1 MTVFARET
9 KFNRITVFIQNGW
22 QNSGQWRPEF
32 WIIYAEFWMWRVQNS
47 VKGRALVAEFWT
59 ICPEFADDVSRI
71 LSDVWQNSGRI
82 YAEFCKKFCR
92 ILTRHQNSLYRWC
105 SSSSDLPVCWQMIP
119 KQAEYTRVYC
129 SRYKVLPKTQPSQY
143 IHPIPV
149 NITLPRTSAFAN
161 LCLIIV

>member
-1 MTVFARET
+1 MTVFAREIKLT
-9 KFNRITVFIQNGW
+9 RITVFIQNGW

-82 YAEFCKKFCR
+82 YAEFCEKFRR
-92 ILTRHQNSLYRWC
+92 ILTRHQNSWAKIYMTTRWQTFVPP
-105 SSSSDLPVCWQMIP
+105 D
-119 KQAEYTRVYC
+119 
-129 SRYKVLPKTQPSQY
+129 KVLPPYRLWLLRFISFFEFVFWEFSHFY
-143 IHPIPV
+143 
-149 NITLPRTSAFAN
+149 
-161 LCLIIV
+161 